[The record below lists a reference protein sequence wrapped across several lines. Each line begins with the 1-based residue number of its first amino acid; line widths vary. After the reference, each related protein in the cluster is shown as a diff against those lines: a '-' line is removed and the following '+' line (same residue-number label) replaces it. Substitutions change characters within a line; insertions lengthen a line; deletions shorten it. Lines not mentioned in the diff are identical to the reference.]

1 MHFIARFLRFIAF
14 PWLLDLLK
22 PRVTPSQS
30 APEDNINEEIIM
42 SPQPVHLKSP
52 KRWRLPLIGLLVVG
66 LAGGGWTV
74 MRSQAKPAE
83 TAKGAAAKP
92 APVLE
97 LATADVTAIQA
108 RRLAVGLPLSGSLI
122 PVQQATIKSKVS
134 GQVQDA
140 ALREGVS
147 VQEGQ
152 ILARLD
158 QADLKARLQQQQA
171 MLEEAQARL
180 SMAQKNEYNAK
191 ALLSQKFISQTSFDT
206 TANAVELA
214 RASVKSASAM
224 VELARIALND
234 SVIRAPI
241 GGIISKRHVQAGDK
255 VAPDMPVYTIVG
267 LQELTLEAQVPTTD
281 IPRVKVGQEVSFHV
295 DGFAGREFSG
305 KVARINPTTEAGS
318 RAMLVYISVPNA
330 EGVLRGGMFAKGN
343 ITTERSKE
351 APMLPLAAL
360 RDEAGKQ
367 VVYLVSNGVI
377 VSQPVSLGLRSD
389 DVGLAEVTAGLDTGA
404 NVVIS
409 KLEGVKPG
417 ARVKLA
423 APAGPATAKPAMLA
437 AAKG

>member
-1 MHFIARFLRFIAF
+1 
-14 PWLLDLLK
+14 
-22 PRVTPSQS
+22 
-30 APEDNINEEIIM
+30 M

-52 KRWRLPLIGLLVVG
+52 KRWRLPLIGLVVLG

-74 MRSQAKPAE
+74 MKSQAKPAGTPKAE
-83 TAKGAAAKP
+83 AAKP

-97 LATADVTAIQA
+97 LASADVAAIDA
-108 RRLAVGLPLSGSLI
+108 RPLAVGLPLSGSLI
-122 PVQQATIKSKVS
+122 PVNQATIKSKVS
-134 GQVQDA
+134 GQVQEA

-152 ILARLD
+152 VLARLD
-158 QADLKARLQQQQA
+158 QADLNARLAQQQA

-180 SMAQKNEYNAK
+180 NMAQKNEYNAK

-214 RASVKSASAM
+214 RANVKSASAM

-241 GGIISKRHVQAGDK
+241 SGIISKRHVQAGDK

-281 IPRVKVGQEVSFHV
+281 IPRVKIGQDVSFRV
-295 DGFAGREFSG
+295 DGFAKREFSG

-330 EGVLRGGMFAKGN
+330 DGVLRGGMFAKGN
-343 ITTERSKE
+343 ITTERTKE
-351 APMLPLAAL
+351 APMVPLAAL
-360 RDEAGKQ
+360 REEAGRQ
-367 VVYLVSNGVI
+367 VVYRIADGIV
-377 VSQPVSLGLRSD
+377 VSQPVSLGLRSE
-389 DVGLAEVTAGLDTGA
+389 DVGLAEVTEGLDKGA
-404 NVVIS
+404 NVIIS

-417 ARVKLA
+417 AKVKLA
-423 APAGPATAKPAMLA
+423 APASAPAAKPAMLA

>member
-30 APEDNINEEIIM
+30 APADNINEEIIM

-97 LATADVTAIQA
+97 LATADVAAIQA

-191 ALLSQKFISQTSFDT
+191 ALRYHRQRRRTGARQRQIRFRHGRAGPHRPQRQRDPRPDRRHHLQTSC
-206 TANAVELA
+206 A
-214 RASVKSASAM
+214 
-224 VELARIALND
+224 
-234 SVIRAPI
+234 
-241 GGIISKRHVQAGDK
+241 GGR
-255 VAPDMPVYTIVG
+255 
-267 LQELTLEAQVPTTD
+267 
-281 IPRVKVGQEVSFHV
+281 
-295 DGFAGREFSG
+295 
-305 KVARINPTTEAGS
+305 
-318 RAMLVYISVPNA
+318 
-330 EGVLRGGMFAKGN
+330 
-343 ITTERSKE
+343 
-351 APMLPLAAL
+351 
-360 RDEAGKQ
+360 
-367 VVYLVSNGVI
+367 
-377 VSQPVSLGLRSD
+377 
-389 DVGLAEVTAGLDTGA
+389 
-404 NVVIS
+404 
-409 KLEGVKPG
+409 
-417 ARVKLA
+417 
-423 APAGPATAKPAMLA
+423 
-437 AAKG
+437 

>member
-1 MHFIARFLRFIAF
+1 
-14 PWLLDLLK
+14 
-22 PRVTPSQS
+22 
-30 APEDNINEEIIM
+30 M

-52 KRWRLPLIGLLVVG
+52 KRWRLPLIGLLVLG

-74 MRSQAKPAE
+74 MKSQAKPAGDPK
-83 TAKGAAAKP
+83 AGAAKP

-97 LATADVTAIQA
+97 LAGADVAAIDA
-108 RRLAVGLPLSGSLI
+108 RPLSVGLPLSGSLI
-122 PVQQATIKSKVS
+122 PVNQATIKSKVS
-134 GQVQDA
+134 GQVQEA

-152 ILARLD
+152 VLARLD
-158 QADLKARLQQQQA
+158 QADLKARLAQQQA
-171 MLEEAQARL
+171 MLEEAQAKL

-214 RASVKSASAM
+214 HANVKSASAV

-241 GGIISKRHVQAGDK
+241 SGIIAKRHVQAGDK

-281 IPRVKVGQEVSFHV
+281 IPRVKIGQEVSFRV
-295 DGFAGREFSG
+295 DGFAKREFSG

-330 EGVLRGGMFAKGN
+330 DSVLRGGMFAKGN
-343 ITTERSKE
+343 ITTERTKE
-351 APMLPLAAL
+351 APMVPLAAL
-360 RDEAGKQ
+360 REEAGKQ
-367 VVYLVSNGVI
+367 VVYLVSNGIV
-377 VSQPVSLGLRSD
+377 VSQPVSLGLRSE
-389 DVGLAEVTAGLDTGA
+389 DVGLAEVTAGLDKGA
-404 NVVIS
+404 NVIIS

-417 ARVKLA
+417 AKVKLA
-423 APAGPATAKPAMLA
+423 TPVSTPAAKPAMLA

>member
-1 MHFIARFLRFIAF
+1 
-14 PWLLDLLK
+14 
-22 PRVTPSQS
+22 
-30 APEDNINEEIIM
+30 M
-42 SPQPVHLKSP
+42 SPQAVHLTAP
-52 KRWRLPLIGLLVVG
+52 KRWRLPLIGLVVLG

-74 MRSQAKPAE
+74 MQSQAKPAE
-83 TAKGAAAKP
+83 TPTAGAAKP

-97 LATADVTAIQA
+97 LANADVAAIDA
-108 RRLAVGLPLSGSLI
+108 RALAVGLPLSGSLI
-122 PVQQATIKSKVS
+122 PVNQATIKSKVS
-134 GQVQDA
+134 GQVQEA

-152 ILARLD
+152 VLARLD
-158 QADLKARLQQQQA
+158 QADLKARLAQQQA
-171 MLEEAQARL
+171 MLDEAQAKL
-180 SMAQKNEYNAK
+180 SMAQKNEYNAS

-241 GGIISKRHVQAGDK
+241 DGIISKRHVQAGDK

-281 IPRVKVGQEVSFHV
+281 IPRVKIGQDVNFRV
-295 DGFAGREFSG
+295 DGFAKREFSG

-330 EGVLRGGMFAKGN
+330 DGVLRGGMFAKGN
-343 ITTERSKE
+343 ITTERTKE
-351 APMLPLAAL
+351 APMVPLAAL
-360 RDEAGKQ
+360 REESGKQ

-377 VSQPVSLGLRSD
+377 VAQPVSLGLRSED
-389 DVGLAEVTAGLDTGA
+389 AGLAEVTGGLDKGA
-404 NVVIS
+404 NVIIS

-417 ARVKLA
+417 AKVKLA
-423 APAGPATAKPAMLA
+423 APAGVPAAKPAMLA

>member
-1 MHFIARFLRFIAF
+1 
-14 PWLLDLLK
+14 
-22 PRVTPSQS
+22 
-30 APEDNINEEIIM
+30 M

-52 KRWRLPLIGLLVVG
+52 KRWRLPLIGLLVLG
-66 LAGGGWTV
+66 LAGGGWTI
-74 MRSQAKPAE
+74 MKSQAKPAE
-83 TAKGAAAKP
+83 APKAGEAKP

-97 LATADVTAIQA
+97 LASADIAAIDA
-108 RRLAVGLPLSGSLI
+108 RPLSVGLPLSGSLI
-122 PVQQATIKSKVS
+122 PVSQATVKSKVS
-134 GQVQDA
+134 GQVQEA

-152 ILARLD
+152 VLARLD
-158 QADLKARLQQQQA
+158 QADLKARLAQQQA

-180 SMAQKNEYNAK
+180 SMAQKNEHNAK

-214 RASVKSASAM
+214 RANVKSASAM

-234 SVIRAPI
+234 SVVRAPI
-241 GGIISKRHVQAGDK
+241 SGIISKRHVQAGDK

-281 IPRVKVGQEVSFHV
+281 IPRVKIGQEVSFRV
-295 DGFAGREFSG
+295 DGFAKREFSG

-330 EGVLRGGMFAKGN
+330 DGVLRGGMFAKGN
-343 ITTERSKE
+343 ITTERTKE
-351 APMLPLAAL
+351 APMVPLAAL
-360 RDEAGKQ
+360 REEAGKQ
-367 VVYLVSNGVI
+367 VVYLVSNGIV
-377 VSQPVSLGLRSD
+377 VSQPVSLGLRSE
-389 DVGLAEVTAGLDTGA
+389 DVGLAEVTGGLDKGA
-404 NVVIS
+404 NVIIS

-417 ARVKLA
+417 AKVKLA
-423 APAGPATAKPAMLA
+423 APANAPATKPAMLA

>member
-1 MHFIARFLRFIAF
+1 
-14 PWLLDLLK
+14 
-22 PRVTPSQS
+22 
-30 APEDNINEEIIM
+30 M
-42 SPQPVHLKSP
+42 SPQPVHMKSP
-52 KRWRLPLIGLLVVG
+52 KRWRLPLIGLVVLG
-66 LAGGGWTV
+66 LAGGGWAV
-74 MRSQAKPAE
+74 MKARAKPAE
-83 TAKGAAAKP
+83 APKATAATP

-97 LATADVTAIQA
+97 LASADVAAIDTRA
-108 RRLAVGLPLSGSLI
+108 LSVGLPLSGSLI

-134 GQVQDA
+134 GQVQQA

-152 ILARLD
+152 VLARLD
-158 QADLKARLQQQQA
+158 QADLTARLAQQQA

-206 TANAVELA
+206 TANAVALA
-214 RASVKSASAM
+214 HANVKSATAL

-281 IPRVKVGQEVSFHV
+281 IPRVKVGQQVSFQV
-295 DGFAGREFSG
+295 DGFARREFSG

-330 EGVLRGGMFAKGN
+330 DGVLRGGMFAKGN
-343 ITTERSKE
+343 ITTERTRE
-351 APMLPLAAL
+351 APMVPLAAL
-360 RDEAGKQ
+360 REEAGKQ
-367 VVYLVSNGVI
+367 VVYKIADGIV
-377 VSQPVSLGLRSD
+377 VSQPVSLGLRSE
-389 DVGLAEVTAGLDTGA
+389 DVGLAEVTGGLDKGA
-404 NVVIS
+404 NVIIS
-409 KLEGVKPG
+409 RLEGVKPG
-417 ARVKLA
+417 AKVKLA
-423 APAGPATAKPAMLA
+423 APASAPAAKPAMLA

>member
-1 MHFIARFLRFIAF
+1 
-14 PWLLDLLK
+14 
-22 PRVTPSQS
+22 
-30 APEDNINEEIIM
+30 M

-52 KRWRLPLIGLLVVG
+52 KRWRLPLIGLVVLG

-74 MRSQAKPAE
+74 MKSQAKPAGTPKAE
-83 TAKGAAAKP
+83 AAKP

-97 LATADVTAIQA
+97 LASADVAAIDA
-108 RRLAVGLPLSGSLI
+108 RPLAVGLPLSGSLI
-122 PVQQATIKSKVS
+122 PVNQATIKSKVS
-134 GQVQDA
+134 GQVQEA

-152 ILARLD
+152 VLARLD
-158 QADLKARLQQQQA
+158 QADLNARLAQQQA

-180 SMAQKNEYNAK
+180 NMAQKNEYNAK

-214 RASVKSASAM
+214 RANVKSASAM

-241 GGIISKRHVQAGDK
+241 SGIISKRHVQAGDK

-281 IPRVKVGQEVSFHV
+281 IPRVKIGQDVSFRV
-295 DGFAGREFSG
+295 DGFAKREFSG

-318 RAMLVYISVPNA
+318 RAMLVYITVPNTD
-330 EGVLRGGMFAKGN
+330 GVLRGGMFAKGN
-343 ITTERSKE
+343 ITTERTRE
-351 APMLPLAAL
+351 APMVPLAAL
-360 RDEAGKQ
+360 REEAGKQ
-367 VVYLVSNGVI
+367 VVYKIADGIV
-377 VSQPVSLGLRSD
+377 VSQPVSLGLRSE
-389 DVGLAEVTAGLDTGA
+389 DVGLAEVTEGLDKGA
-404 NVVIS
+404 NVIIS

-417 ARVKLA
+417 AKVKLA
-423 APAGPATAKPAMLA
+423 APASAPAAKPAMLA

>member
-22 PRVTPSQS
+22 TRVTPSQS
-30 APEDNINEEIIM
+30 APADNINEEIIM

-97 LATADVTAIQA
+97 LATADVAAIQA